1 MQDSTTNA
9 NNIVHFEM
17 LAFGGRVLVVYASV
31 PCGVFGGFMWLADFS
46 VSCDINADSLSVT
59 TAVDAIIPTS
69 I

>member
-1 MQDSTTNA
+1 
-9 NNIVHFEM
+9 M